1 MKKLSLS
8 QDSKDFVAVALVIT
22 ALMLRTRKDFAYS
35 LVIIW
40 ALVGIAV
47 KQSGNQTIVM
57 LTEISAVIVAVML
70 LATIIIARVRR

>member
-1 MKKLSLS
+1 M
-8 QDSKDFVAVALVIT
+8 ALVIT
-22 ALMLRTRKDFAYS
+22 ALMLITRKDIAYS

-57 LTEISAVIVAVML
+57 LTEISAVIVAIML
-70 LATIIIARVRR
+70 IVTIIIAKVRK